1 MTKQT
6 NLPPNS
12 HIMLDAL
19 LCACSIYNIH
29 RGVLGTTAN
38 PDTCRTRVDGR
49 IRFEYEYLSPFS
61 TQQAREKVII
71 ENNRDSKP
79 HFQCTQASHA
89 GTHSHYT
96 SLLILTI
103 CCTAPDI
110 KSLHL
115 VSPGYIRVY
124 TPVVYPFP
132 ALKFHLHT
140 TILIHRMR
148 GSALGGLSLVWGIRA
163 ETSDSIAPT

>member
-1 MTKQT
+1 MTYNITRTYRPLPQPTRVNSAIKDTT
-6 NLPPNS
+6 NLT
-12 HIMLDAL
+12 LA
-19 LCACSIYNIH
+19 
-29 RGVLGTTAN
+29 
-38 PDTCRTRVDGR
+38 
-49 IRFEYEYLSPFS
+49 PFS
-61 TQQAREKVII
+61 TQQARERVII

-79 HFQCTQASHA
+79 HFQSTQASHA

-103 CCTAPDI
+103 WCTAPDI

-124 TPVVYPFP
+124 TPVVHPFP
-132 ALKFHLHT
+132 ALKFHLQT

-163 ETSDSIAPT
+163 ETNDSIAPT